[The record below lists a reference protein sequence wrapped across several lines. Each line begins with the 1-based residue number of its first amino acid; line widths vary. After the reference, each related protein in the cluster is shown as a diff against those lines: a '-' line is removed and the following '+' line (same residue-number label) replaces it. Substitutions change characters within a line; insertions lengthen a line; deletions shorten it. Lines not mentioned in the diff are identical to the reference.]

1 MHLFGAAFHRV
12 GDGLGRGRSQVKMDL
27 KKIVKYMSKDAV
39 LMFKEHFYF
48 VEG

>member
-1 MHLFGAAFHRV
+1 
-12 GDGLGRGRSQVKMDL
+12 MDL

-39 LMFKEHFYF
+39 LMFKEHLYF